1 MRKRV
6 GNDTKRESSCTAR
19 EDIPMV
25 LLSIA
30 VGIMSTIGL
39 IYIVLILLDFIF

>member
-1 MRKRV
+1 MKKV
-6 GNDTKRESSCTAR
+6 GNDTKRESSCAAR

-30 VGIMSTIGL
+30 VGVLSTIAF
-39 IYIVLILLDFIF
+39 IYIVLILLDIVF